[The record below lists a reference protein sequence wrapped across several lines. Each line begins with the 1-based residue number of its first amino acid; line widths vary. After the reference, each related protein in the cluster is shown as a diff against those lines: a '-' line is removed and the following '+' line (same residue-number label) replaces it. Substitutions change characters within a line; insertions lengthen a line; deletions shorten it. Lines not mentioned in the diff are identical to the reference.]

1 MLAPAQKGVAIYA
14 RVSRADKGQ
23 EVENQVRELR
33 SFCRKQDWKILH
45 VYRDEASGKNGD
57 RPEFKRMFEDA
68 HRRKFDLVLFWALD
82 RFSRAGTRETLNS
95 LQRLT
100 DAGVEWKSYTEPHIA
115 SAGPLGELV
124 IAMLATFAKLER
136 ERIRERTLAGI
147 ETARRKGKHIGRP
160 KAVFDR
166 EKARRLRA
174 EGLSVRAIATKLKIS
189 KTTVHDAI
197 SSPELPVLRST

>member
-1 MLAPAQKGVAIYA
+1 MSSRSKKAVAIYA

-33 SFCRKQDWKILH
+33 AFCRKQGWRISH
-45 VYRDEASGKNGD
+45 VYQDEASGKNGD
-57 RPEFKRMFEDA
+57 RPQFKRLFEDV
-68 HRRKFDLVLFWALD
+68 HKRKCDLVLFWALD
-82 RFSRAGTRETLNS
+82 RFSRAGTRETLNY

-100 DAGVEWKSYTEPHIA
+100 DAGVDWQSYTEPHIK

-147 ETARRKGKHIGRP
+147 ETARRKGKKIGRP
-160 KAVFDR
+160 HAIFDR
-166 EKARRLRA
+166 DRVLRMHKD
-174 EGLSVRAIATKLKIS
+174 GLSIRAIADKLKVS
-189 KTTVHDAI
+189 KTTVHRTLKAA
-197 SSPELPVLRST
+197 

>member
-1 MLAPAQKGVAIYA
+1 MRAMASKSKKPVAISA

-23 EVENQVRELR
+23 ETENQVRELR
-33 SFCRKQDWKILH
+33 AYCRKQGWRILQ
-45 VYRDEASGKNGD
+45 VYRDEASGNNGD
-57 RPEFKRMFEDA
+57 RPEFKQLFEDA
-68 HRRKFDLVLFWALD
+68 HKRKFDLVLFWALD

-136 ERIRERTLAGI
+136 ERIRERTLRTSDIIAFVGAGLSAPAQLPTWTKLRDDLTVAL
-147 ETARRKGKHIGRP
+147 EGVTARNGKNRT
-160 KAVFDR
+160 
-166 EKARRLRA
+166 L
-174 EGLSVRAIATKLKIS
+174 T
-189 KTTVHDAI
+189 
-197 SSPELPVLRST
+197 ELF

>member
-1 MLAPAQKGVAIYA
+1 MPTQTRKPVAIYV

-23 EVENQVRELR
+23 ETQNQERELR
-33 SFCRKQDWKILH
+33 SFCRKQGWKIH
-45 VYRDEASGKNGD
+45 RVYRDEASGSNGD
-57 RPEFKRMFEDA
+57 RPEFKRLFEDA
-68 HRRKFDLVLFWALD
+68 HKRKFDLALFWALD
-82 RFSRAGTRETLNS
+82 RFSRAGTRETLNY

-136 ERIRERTLAGI
+136 ERIRERTLAGL

-160 KAVFDR
+160 RAVFDR
-166 EKARRLRA
+166 EKVLRLRR
-174 EGLSVRAIATKLKIS
+174 EGLSVRAIAEKLGIA
-189 KTTVHDAI
+189 KTTAHR
-197 SSPELPVLRST
+197 VLNTE